1 MPFLTALVLGVG
13 VLCLIDL
20 VLTVGVIRRLRA
32 HEEMLSARPPGAPFL
47 VLPPGATIGGFSA
60 VSTDG
65 VHVSDETLTGTV
77 LVGVFSPDCP
87 ACHERLP
94 QFAEHARSFPGG
106 RGNVLAV
113 LVGAEEEMAEERRA
127 LEPVALVLIEEFG
140 TGLTKALQ
148 VRGFPSL
155 ALVDE
160 HGRVVASG
168 TTLEDLDTIPA
179 HA

>member
-32 HEEMLSARPPGAPFL
+32 HEEMLSARPAVSPSI
-47 VLPPGATIGGFSA
+47 VLPPGAKIGGFSA

-65 VHVSDETLTGTV
+65 VPVSGETLTEPV

-87 ACHERLP
+87 ACHDRLP
-94 QFAEHARSFPGG
+94 QFAERARSFPGG

-113 LVGAEEEMAEERRA
+113 LVGAEEEVADELRT
-127 LEPVALVLIEEFG
+127 LEPVALVLIEEYG

-148 VRGFPSL
+148 VKGFPSL

-160 HGRVVASG
+160 HGKVVASG
-168 TTLEDLDTIPA
+168 STIEDLDKIPA

>member
-1 MPFLTALVLGVG
+1 MPFLTALVLSVG
-13 VLCLIDL
+13 VLCLVDL

-32 HEEMLSARPPGAPFL
+32 HEEMLSARPAGSPSI
-47 VLPPGATIGGFSA
+47 VLPPGAVIGGFSA
-60 VSTDG
+60 TSTDG
-65 VHVSDETLTGTV
+65 VHVSDETLTETV
-77 LVGVFSPDCP
+77 LVGVFSPDCS

-113 LVGAEEEMAEERRA
+113 LVGTEEETADERRM
-127 LEPVALVLIEEFG
+127 LEPVALVLIEEYG

-160 HGRVVASG
+160 HRRVVASG
-168 TTLEDLDTIPA
+168 TTLEDLGKIPA